1 MGPRADATG
10 LIPGVATARDGPGP
24 PLEAEPLERLPGTRV
39 WSPLPGGDTAYEMIE
54 FFHAHKGQ
62 ILRLAASPK
71 KLAKLPTKRKVVVV
85 LPKSISIPSRGA
97 KINRITVDDV
107 DTFAKVKRIKVA
119 AALPSTVSEDQF
131 KRGVQAIIGEPGV
144 YKDWGGERSDL
155 YSTRLRLHGK
165 RRAVAFAFK
174 GPGTKGKL
182 VPGKMGENGDQALRL
197 LQEDADIF
205 VVQYWREIDSSVIE
219 LLRNLTTAKSTMTG
233 KRLWYGVIDGEDSHR
248 LYLAYQSRF
257 PRRPRKKG
265 K

>member
-1 MGPRADATG
+1 LIWGPRADATG
-10 LIPGVATARDGPGP
+10 LIPGVAAGRDGPGP

-155 YSTRLRLHGK
+155 YSTRLRLNGK
-165 RRAVAFAFK
+165 RRAVAFACK

-205 VVQYWREIDSSVIE
+205 VVLVLARDRLQCDRVAAEPDDREVDDDWETVVVRRHRRGRFTSSVP
-219 LLRNLTTAKSTMTG
+219 
-233 KRLWYGVIDGEDSHR
+233 RL
-248 LYLAYQSRF
+248 
-257 PRRPRKKG
+257 PK
-265 K
+265 